1 MGSVKKHSMG
11 DYWVNDSIMNTPF
24 PPPIMSRNM
33 FLNIL
38 KFFHC
43 CDEDEYIPRG
53 EPGYDPLVKMGTV
66 YTEIAQR
73 FSELWTC
80 RKHIAIDEGS
90 IPFKGRVHF
99 KCFNPSKPD
108 KYNLKTFKLCDSSN
122 GCCSQIEMYVGNEGR
137 EISDFGKT
145 HDLVCRLAVPFAN
158 KGYSLYIDNF
168 YSSPFL
174 FHHLQQWSISAT
186 GTFRKRRGLQNNCT
200 LKN

>member
-1 MGSVKKHSMG
+1 
-11 DYWVNDSIMNTPF
+11 MNTPF
-24 PPPIMSRNM
+24 PPIISRNM

-43 CDEDEYIPRG
+43 CDEDEYIPGG

-73 FSELWTC
+73 FSERWTC

-108 KYNLKTFKLCDSSN
+108 KYHLKTFSTFFFVFLVSFPPFWNIWPPLWISKLFFSKITN
-122 GCCSQIEMYVGNEGR
+122 YNI
-137 EISDFGKT
+137 
-145 HDLVCRLAVPFAN
+145 LAF
-158 KGYSLYIDNF
+158 K
-168 YSSPFL
+168 
-174 FHHLQQWSISAT
+174 
-186 GTFRKRRGLQNNCT
+186 
-200 LKN
+200 